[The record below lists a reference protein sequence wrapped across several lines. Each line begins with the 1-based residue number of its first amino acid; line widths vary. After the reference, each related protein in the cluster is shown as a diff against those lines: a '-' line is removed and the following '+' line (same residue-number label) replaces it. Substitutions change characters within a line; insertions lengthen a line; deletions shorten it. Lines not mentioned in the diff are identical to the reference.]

1 MKRLVLLFVITMIF
15 LVGCGES
22 FKGVEADYTIK
33 ISGTEQ
39 QPFSG
44 HYTIA
49 GTTAIPK
56 PLQVTGTAPTE
67 YTGKGFAAAC
77 VIRKTTAEGKLK
89 VEILKGKDVV
99 STTETAEP
107 FGIVTLGKIPDKNSI
122 INQILGKIL
131 G

>member
-1 MKRLVLLFVITMIF
+1 MKRLILLFVITMIF

-33 ISGTEQ
+33 ISGTDQ

-49 GTTAIPK
+49 ATTAIPK
-56 PLQVTGTAPTE
+56 SLQVTGTAPME
-67 YTGKGFAAAC
+67 YAGKGFAAAC

-89 VEILKGKDVV
+89 VEIMKGKDVV
-99 STTETAEP
+99 STAETAEP

-122 INQILGKIL
+122 VNQILGKIL